1 MKQETGASSG
11 GGMGMRLRSQSGLG
25 LTETLI
31 SLVIFSTAMLGIVGT
46 SARVGMTVNSSHV
59 RLSALSVARQQLEE
73 MMAEDYSLVVGG
85 TATRDGVD
93 LRWTVQ
99 ESASGKDI
107 VMVYRYTVPGAVR
120 RDTLAAGL
128 RRP

>member
-1 MKQETGASSG
+1 MRKTGASSEG
-11 GGMGMRLRSQSGLG
+11 GRGGRLQSEYGVG
-25 LTETLI
+25 LTETLV

-46 SARVGMTVNSSHV
+46 SARVGITVNSSHG

-73 MMAEDYSLVVGG
+73 VMAEEYANVTGG
-85 TATRDGVD
+85 TATRDGVQ
-93 LRWTVQ
+93 LTWAVQ

-107 VMVYRYTVPGAVR
+107 VLVYYYTVPGAVR
-120 RDTLAAGL
+120 QDTLVAGL